1 MNIKSLKQIVL
12 TVICLLG
19 IGSATAWSQSIH
31 VKGTVLDENGAG
43 FIGAGVVQKGTTNG
57 TMTDANGN
65 FEINVPQGAI
75 LQFSFI
81 SYVPQELPATQNMKV
96 TLVPDT
102 QTIEETVVIGYG
114 VQKKSVVTA
123 AISSITADDLKIQSQ
138 TRVDNM
144 LQGMSS
150 GVLVTQGSG
159 SPDAGAQVRVRGV
172 GTIHNSDPLYIVDG
186 MPAGSI
192 DFINP
197 NDIERIEVL
206 KDAASGAV
214 YGARAANGVI
224 LVTPQRR
231 ARKARRT

>member
-150 GVLVTQGSG
+150 GVLVTQ
-159 SPDAGAQVRVRGV
+159 
-172 GTIHNSDPLYIVDG
+172 
-186 MPAGSI
+186 
-192 DFINP
+192 
-197 NDIERIEVL
+197 
-206 KDAASGAV
+206 
-214 YGARAANGVI
+214 
-224 LVTPQRR
+224 
-231 ARKARRT
+231 

>member
-102 QTIEETVVIGYG
+102 QTIEETVV
-114 VQKKSVVTA
+114 VTA
-123 AISSITADDLKIQSQ
+123 FRKRALSPPPSPASPPMTSRSSPRQGLTICSRVCPPECSSPKDPDLLTLERRSESEVSEQYTIL
-138 TRVDNM
+138 TR
-144 LQGMSS
+144 
-150 GVLVTQGSG
+150 
-159 SPDAGAQVRVRGV
+159 
-172 GTIHNSDPLYIVDG
+172 
-186 MPAGSI
+186 
-192 DFINP
+192 FI
-197 NDIERIEVL
+197 
-206 KDAASGAV
+206 
-214 YGARAANGVI
+214 
-224 LVTPQRR
+224 
-231 ARKARRT
+231 

>member
-31 VKGTVLDENGAG
+31 VKGTVLDENGTG

-172 GTIHNSDPLYIVDG
+172 
-186 MPAGSI
+186 
-192 DFINP
+192 
-197 NDIERIEVL
+197 
-206 KDAASGAV
+206 
-214 YGARAANGVI
+214 
-224 LVTPQRR
+224 
-231 ARKARRT
+231 

>member
-1 MNIKSLKQIVL
+1 MNIKSLEQIVL

-172 GTIHNSDPLYIVDG
+172 
-186 MPAGSI
+186 
-192 DFINP
+192 
-197 NDIERIEVL
+197 
-206 KDAASGAV
+206 
-214 YGARAANGVI
+214 
-224 LVTPQRR
+224 
-231 ARKARRT
+231 

>member
-102 QTIEETVVIGYG
+102 QTIEETV
-114 VQKKSVVTA
+114 
-123 AISSITADDLKIQSQ
+123 
-138 TRVDNM
+138 
-144 LQGMSS
+144 
-150 GVLVTQGSG
+150 
-159 SPDAGAQVRVRGV
+159 
-172 GTIHNSDPLYIVDG
+172 
-186 MPAGSI
+186 
-192 DFINP
+192 
-197 NDIERIEVL
+197 
-206 KDAASGAV
+206 
-214 YGARAANGVI
+214 
-224 LVTPQRR
+224 RR
-231 ARKARRT
+231 